1 MVVVD
6 GYNLIGGEAGVL
18 SGLSLEREREGLI
31 HRLEQLS
38 AVTGESFLIV
48 FDGAA
53 MRDNAAGNAKNSTG
67 KRPVVVAFSKPGESA
82 DDWIVKYFSRR
93 AGKSARLI
101 TRDRKLADK
110 VRKLG
115 FAVEADLHGPE
126 SRAEIHR
133 FQSVTPSGV
142 GEGLFS
148 SLSRQSRE
156 ALAQARRKAKKQ

>member
-38 AVTGESFLIV
+38 AVTGERFLIV

-53 MRDNAAGNAKNSTG
+53 KPDNNARNAKNSSG
-67 KRPVVVAFSKPGESA
+67 KHPVAVAFSKPGESA

-115 FAVEADLHGPE
+115 FAVEADLRGPE
-126 SRAEIHR
+126 SRAEGCLSQVLI
-133 FQSVTPSGV
+133 PSMAG
-142 GEGLFS
+142 GGLFS

-156 ALAQARRKAKKQ
+156 ALAQARKKAKKQ